1 MFIYLNAVYPSEPD
15 EQDRDEIE
23 SDSSEDESDDDDDDD
38 NEQPSTSGL
47 TSSDG
52 IGTDVT
58 ASYSSSEAGMWLS
71 DTSVVIGQEE
81 PLILFTLQSL

>member
-23 SDSSEDESDDDDDDD
+23 SDSSEDDSDDDDDDDDDDD
-38 NEQPSTSGL
+38 NEQPSTSAL

-52 IGTDVT
+52 IGTDVA
-58 ASYSSSEAGMWLS
+58 ASYSSSEASPRGM
-71 DTSVVIGQEE
+71 
-81 PLILFTLQSL
+81 